1 VTNRTDNRDRKR
13 QEVIK
18 CTDQELIMDLNI
30 SRMTAPPRR
39 ERAGPT
45 PTTTTVVTTTT
56 VTTTTTTPAVVPS
69 TRRYR
74 KQIQKVN

>member
-1 VTNRTDNRDRKR
+1 VKEKTGS
-13 QEVIK
+13 EK
-18 CTDQELIMDLNI
+18 CLDHELTLNHNI
-30 SRMTAPPRR
+30 SRMTTPPRR

-56 VTTTTTTPAVVPS
+56 VTTTTTTPAVAPS
-69 TRRYR
+69 PRRFK

>member
-1 VTNRTDNRDRKR
+1 MTNRTDNRERKG

-18 CTDQELIMDLNI
+18 RTDHELIIKPNI

-69 TRRYR
+69 TRRY
-74 KQIQKVN
+74 KKPIQKVN